1 MKYSVLGFNQAKVL
15 ETNLDITDL
24 IILQYIEQACASPK
38 MKHILNAEGEPLVWV
53 NHTKFHEDL
62 PILDMAE
69 STLKNRLSN
78 LKKLGYIQSQNIT
91 NVNIKGSCTYY
102 GITESTIDLLY
113 SPDEQTGYCEKYVVD
128 EPRTAKSTSNNKL
141 SSNSKLGVLDNKLS
155 NTTAGRRDVHSSKNS
170 LLPGII
176 ETKPK
181 KKNLYSKCQ
190 DYIMQYTNNVVLQD
204 ALCRFLDLRLE
215 IAKQECKPFY
225 YNMWP
230 SIVTELDA
238 LAGSTEEAVKVVNKS
253 IESGWKRFYPLKDYN
268 KSATKSHITEKN
280 VDTIKRSDDELDL
293 ADEVY

>member
-1 MKYSVLGFNQAKVL
+1 MSEVRDFKGVWIPKEIWLCKELSALDRVIYAEIDSLDNENHCIASNEYFADFCGVSVPTVTRSIQK
-15 ETNLDITDL
+15 L
-24 IILQYIEQACASPK
+24 IDCGYIEK
-38 MKHILNAEGEPLVWV
+38 VNFDGRHRILKVIKQTNQNDE
-53 NHTKFHEDL
+53 
-62 PILDMAE
+62 AE
-69 STLKNRLSN
+69 SSKCSSININSN
-78 LKKLGYIQSQNIT
+78 TGKKDIL
-91 NVNIKGSCTYY
+91 
-102 GITESTIDLLY
+102 
-113 SPDEQTGYCEKYVVD
+113 
-128 EPRTAKSTSNNKL
+128 NNKL
-141 SSNSKLGVLDNKLS
+141 FNTPEIESK
-155 NTTAGRRDVHSSKNS
+155 
-170 LLPGII
+170 
-176 ETKPK
+176 KPK

-230 SIVTELDA
+230 SIVTELDT